1 MISCEIFLI
10 LFKLLLSLIEGGSIF
25 SLFHVH
31 VYLIHVNLYDNI
43 LNSKVCEFSQS
54 IIVFLITGNKK

>member
-25 SLFHVH
+25 SLFHVP
-31 VYLIHVNLYDNI
+31 VNLYDNI